1 MAPEQR
7 RRRKLPPYLLAGN
20 NKHLSSQTNLW
31 AVGATMYELL
41 TLHYVW
47 PALFAEGTDPKGTME
62 GLPDITTGK
71 IPEYSAELRMLIQR
85 CLRPRADHRPNLA
98 RLRRKVGEYR
108 QKMADNLDQTR
119 KDDLVPLDEERLY
132 FRGKEIETMK
142 PGNWQPSAGRIHGGQ
157 EGPESG
163 FADPNFTPIRFP
175 QFASPDPDSD
185 DDDDYYPESDDAD
198 ESMAQ

>member
-7 RRRKLPPYLLAGN
+7 YRKNFPEYLLEGN
-20 NKHLSSQTNLW
+20 NKQLSSQTNIW
-31 AVGATMYELL
+31 AVGAVMHELL

-47 PALFAEGTDPKGTME
+47 PALFAGTAPRGTME

-71 IPEYSAELRMLIQR
+71 VPEYSIALRSLIQK
-85 CLRPRADHRPNLA
+85 CLRPRPDHRPRLA

-108 QKMADNLDQTR
+108 QQLTDDLDQERTA
-119 KDDLVPLDEERLY
+119 DLVPLDEERLY
-132 FRGKEIETMK
+132 FRGKEIETMA
-142 PGNWQPSAGRIHGGQ
+142 PGNWQPSKGRTRGRP

-175 QFASPDPDSD
+175 HFSTLDRDPV
-185 DDDDYYPESDDAD
+185 D
-198 ESMAQ
+198 EYDEYEEYDEVEWVV